1 MIKIFT
7 YKLNAYNL
15 HWGQCYKMFPV
26 LSHSTV
32 DTNLFLAVRTV
43 MDDILERIH
52 TEWDQTAPKPSP
64 VKENLQKIPFIKKRT
79 YASVGNAYPTIH
91 LWCTLILRRCCI
103 ILNID
108 LLTKILNSGA
118 SLLCPLGRGIHTNS
132 QNWSPTSFQ
141 KAGQLKNQGRFP
153 C

>member
-1 MIKIFT
+1 
-7 YKLNAYNL
+7 
-15 HWGQCYKMFPV
+15 MFPV

-91 LWCTLILRRCCI
+91 L
-103 ILNID
+103 
-108 LLTKILNSGA
+108 
-118 SLLCPLGRGIHTNS
+118 
-132 QNWSPTSFQ
+132 
-141 KAGQLKNQGRFP
+141 
-153 C
+153 